1 MTHPR
6 PQVLLVT
13 FASQGHINP
22 SLQFAKTLINN
33 GVHVT
38 FMTASSTMHQM
49 AKTPAPQGLS
59 YAYFS
64 DGNESVFQLTGD
76 INRYLSETKSH
87 GTQSLRE
94 FLADQGTLFTS
105 IVYCTL
111 LPWVATVAREF
122 NIPST
127 LLWFQPASLLNIFY
141 HYFKGYEE
149 MITKNIDDPTF
160 SVKMPGLPPLSRR
173 DLPSFFIPPTPHV
186 VPLQTFKEHVQ
197 VLDQQTK
204 PRVLVNTFD
213 LLEPQAIKAAE
224 NCYNLIGVGPLM
236 PSAFEASKERREME
250 WLSTKPERSVIYVSF
265 GSLSTLAKAQ
275 MEELA
280 KGLLEA
286 GRPFLWV
293 IRESGGEEKE
303 GLSSQRELEKQGMI
317 VPWCSQVEVLSH
329 PSVGCFLTHCGWN
342 STFES
347 LVSGVPMVTFPQ
359 WVDQG
364 TNSKLVRD
372 VWNTGVRLTE
382 NGVGIVE
389 GYEIKR
395 CLEMVMG
402 SEEIRKNA
410 MKWKDLAKEAVQ
422 KGGSSYKNIQAFVEE
437 LTNDP
442 S

>member
-1 MTHPR
+1 MINAQ

-38 FMTASSTMHQM
+38 FMTASSTMHQFT
-49 AKTPAPQGLS
+49 KTSGPQGLS

-64 DGNESVFQLTGD
+64 DGNQSVFQLTGN
-76 INRYLSETKSH
+76 INHYLSETKRH

-94 FLADQGTLFTS
+94 FLADQGSRFTS

-122 NIPST
+122 NIPAT

-173 DLPSFFIPPTPHV
+173 DLPSFFTPPNPHV

-197 VLDQQTK
+197 VLDQQTN

-213 LLEPQAIKAAE
+213 LLEPEAIKAAE

-236 PSAFEASKERREME
+236 PSAFSKECREME

-265 GSLSTLAKAQ
+265 GSLSTLEKSQ
-275 MEELA
+275 MEEVA

-293 IRESGGEEKE
+293 IRENSGEENE
-303 GLSSQRELEKQGMI
+303 ALSTSQNELEKQGMI
-317 VPWCSQVEVLSH
+317 VAWCSQVEVLSH

-364 TNSKLVRD
+364 TNSKLVQD
-372 VWNTGVRLTE
+372 VWKTGVRLRE
-382 NGVGIVE
+382 NGEGIVE
-389 GYEIKR
+389 GCEIKR

-402 SEEIRKNA
+402 GEEIRENA

-422 KGGSSYKNIQAFVEE
+422 EGGSSYKNIEAFVQE
-437 LTNDP
+437 LTNNP